1 MVSKMASTTQSTDM
15 PHDENRP
22 SIPHTWTV
30 YVDLTLPPNRRETV
44 AIMTRKYPTSLD
56 VKVFKSAT
64 YLSPSS
70 VVMAFKLFGI
80 ERVRVFGCVIDKKKS
95 KKESRVRCL
104 REDGV
109 GFEACDVTTLSRVK
123 ETIQEL
129 GVEGGE
135 YDEEYE
141 DDVARTLAAWQHY
154 QSDPGE
160 QAIKLLEVAKGEVKD
175 SILKAKVCTMI
186 ADSYCVEGREK
197 SGELM
202 EMAKDTVPEVRTYLT
217 MAAYFPSLKLTESVR
232 EIAFVHGVYQH
243 FCFKA
248 VEASLDAMALHP
260 GSSYP
265 YELISEALELLE
277 KPKEAEFFR
286 RKAGG
291 EKGEEEEEEKEGEGV
306 WEAHEEDWRFDDKI
320 SDWLA

>member
-1 MVSKMASTTQSTDM
+1 MSFRPVQAIYVVLIYTNLLSITGSFNIVNRIKSIKSISPSKFPIHKMASKMASTTQSTDI
-15 PHDENRP
+15 PHDENQP

-160 QAIKLLEVAKGEVKD
+160 QAIKLLEDLVDVVH
-175 SILKAKVCTMI
+175 L
-186 ADSYCVEGREK
+186 
-197 SGELM
+197 
-202 EMAKDTVPEVRTYLT
+202 DT
-217 MAAYFPSLKLTESVR
+217 
-232 EIAFVHGVYQH
+232 
-243 FCFKA
+243 
-248 VEASLDAMALHP
+248 
-260 GSSYP
+260 
-265 YELISEALELLE
+265 
-277 KPKEAEFFR
+277 
-286 RKAGG
+286 
-291 EKGEEEEEEKEGEGV
+291 
-306 WEAHEEDWRFDDKI
+306 
-320 SDWLA
+320 